1 MYFSPSL
8 IPLLAHVLVVWSVN
22 LRISKA
28 GKCLSPTTSNNNGMV
43 ASPKSNLFGN
53 FRTPGS
59 EQLQLLCH
67 GGKTGT
73 SVFLEN
79 TLLSF
84 QKKIFRPGCCKT
96 EESFQCQS
104 DAKDFGWVGKFPTR
118 CSEESGHFY
127 FPGNWIKLG
136 YCRKRKYLPNQ
147 KSNLIFDKSFPK
159 KKAFLS
165 FNKIKKRKQFL
176 SIWVLTF
183 IEKQRFNLFPFRSC
197 LCIIMSMSTLVL
209 NRVHK
214 SPMAKFV
221 NIGELK

>member
-1 MYFSPSL
+1 MNGIDTCWVEMIGIDTCCVFQTFFSSNDFPMYFSPSL

-43 ASPKSNLFGN
+43 ASQKSHLFGN

-67 GGKTGT
+67 RGKTGT
-73 SVFLEN
+73 SVFPEN
-79 TLLSF
+79 TFLSF
-84 QKKIFRPGCCKT
+84 NKKIFRPGCCKT

-159 KKAFLS
+159 KS
-165 FNKIKKRKQFL
+165 F
-176 SIWVLTF
+176 S
-183 IEKQRFNLFPFRSC
+183 LF
-197 LCIIMSMSTLVL
+197 
-209 NRVHK
+209 
-214 SPMAKFV
+214 
-221 NIGELK
+221 

>member
-1 MYFSPSL
+1 M
-8 IPLLAHVLVVWSVN
+8 LVAIKE
-22 LRISKA
+22 LQQF
-28 GKCLSPTTSNNNGMV
+28 GMV
-43 ASPKSNLFGN
+43 ASWKSHLFGN

-84 QKKIFRPGCCKT
+84 QIKIFRPACCKT
-96 EESFQCQS
+96 EESFQCES

-159 KKAFLS
+159 KKVFSLLIRFKKENNSSQFEFWHLLKSKDLIYFL
-165 FNKIKKRKQFL
+165 
-176 SIWVLTF
+176 
-183 IEKQRFNLFPFRSC
+183 
-197 LCIIMSMSTLVL
+197 
-209 NRVHK
+209 
-214 SPMAKFV
+214 FV
-221 NIGELK
+221 RACAS